1 MILQD
6 VLLPEFIKIDIEAE
20 DKDEA
25 FEELVAWY
33 CQADKVQKLD
43 KKQSVHDAILDA
55 ILAREAK
62 MSTGIHK
69 GIAVPHGKTNAVSTM
84 RGVLGI
90 SRKGVQY
97 DSLDGEPVYLLF
109 MIISPM
115 EDSEKYLRLLKHLA
129 ELIEI
134 PQFQIELQAQK
145 DPQSAYKV
153 IRKFEEMLSSSP
165 VQN

>member
-20 DKDEA
+20 DKDEV
-25 FEELVAWY
+25 FEELVAHY
-33 CQADKVQKLD
+33 CQADNSD
-43 KKQSVHDAILDA
+43 AHDEILNA

-69 GIAVPHGKTNAVSTM
+69 GIAVPHGKTNAVSTL
-84 RGVLGI
+84 RGILGI
-90 SRKGVQY
+90 SQKGIAY
-97 DSLDGEPVYLLF
+97 DALDGEPVYLLF
-109 MIISPM
+109 MIISPL

-134 PQFQIELQAQK
+134 PQFQSELQAQK
-145 DPQSAYKV
+145 DSQGAYKV
-153 IRKFEEMLSSSP
+153 IRKFEEMLSA
-165 VQN
+165 NG

>member
-6 VLLPEFIKIDIEAE
+6 VFLPDFIKVDMEAE

-25 FEELVAWY
+25 FEELVDYY
-33 CQADKVQKLD
+33 CQADKSKAND
-43 KKQSVHDAILDA
+43 EILDA

-62 MSTGIHK
+62 MSTGIRK
-69 GIAVPHGKTNAVSTM
+69 GIAVPHGKTNAVSTV

-90 SRKGVQY
+90 SRKGVYY

-109 MIISPM
+109 MIISPL

-129 ELIEI
+129 ELMEN
-134 PQFQIELQAQK
+134 PNFQIELQSQK
-145 DPQSAYKV
+145 DPQSAFKV
-153 IRKFEEMLSSSP
+153 IRKYEGLLSE
-165 VQN
+165 QN

>member
-6 VLLPEFIKIDIEAE
+6 VIIPEFIKVDMEAE

-25 FEELVAWY
+25 FEELVDYY
-33 CQADKVQKLD
+33 CQADD
-43 KKQSVHDAILDA
+43 SDARDEILEA
-55 ILAREAK
+55 IQTREAK

-69 GIAVPHGKTNAVSTM
+69 GIAVPHGKTYAVDTM

-97 DSLDGEPVYLLF
+97 DSLDGEPVYLFF

-129 ELIEI
+129 ELMEI
-134 PQFQIELQAQK
+134 PQFQNELQSQR
-145 DPQSAYKV
+145 DPQSAFRV
-153 IRKFEEMLSSSP
+153 IRKFEEMLAEES
-165 VQN
+165 

>member
-6 VLLPEFIKIDIEAE
+6 VLLPEFIKIDMEAE

-25 FEELVAWY
+25 FEELVDHY
-33 CQADKVQKLD
+33 CQADN
-43 KKQSVHDAILDA
+43 SDAYDDILQA
-55 ILAREAK
+55 IIAREAK

-69 GIAVPHGKTNAVSTM
+69 GIAVPHGKTTAVDTM

-90 SRKGVQY
+90 SRKGIQY

-115 EDSEKYLRLLKHLA
+115 EDSERHLRLLKHLA
-129 ELIEI
+129 ELMEI
-134 PQFQIELQAQK
+134 PQFQIELQSQK
-145 DPQSAYKV
+145 DPQNAYKV
-153 IRKFEEMLSSSP
+153 IRKYEELLSAES
-165 VQN
+165 Q